1 VSVGTKQVCE
11 TCGEAFVPERN
22 RVGRFCS
29 RACRN
34 EANRYTVVPAK
45 DTRRGEAAAIL
56 KSETKGR
63 VKPMTEAEFIAA
75 YAREERLLK
84 DAGAPLIRLD
94 MGGADE
100 KQARIAAHM
109 ARMNAVVTAT
119 ARKDER

>member
-1 VSVGTKQVCE
+1 MSVTTMAECE

-34 EANRYTVVPAK
+34 EANRYTVLPAK
-45 DTRRGEAAAIL
+45 DSRRGEPAAIL

-63 VKPMTEAEFIAA
+63 LKPMTEAEFIAA
-75 YAREERLLK
+75 LAREERLLK
-84 DAGAPLIRLD
+84 DAGASLIRLD

-109 ARMNAVVTAT
+109 ARTRVEMTQEVN
-119 ARKDER
+119 

>member
-1 VSVGTKQVCE
+1 MSVVTRQVCE

-22 RVGRFCS
+22 RVGRYCS
-29 RACRN
+29 RGCRN
-34 EANRYTVVPAK
+34 EANRYTVLPAK

-75 YAREERLLK
+75 LAREERLLK
-84 DAGAPLIRLD
+84 DAGASLIRLD
-94 MGGADE
+94 MGGAAE

-109 ARMNAVVTAT
+109 ARTRVEMTQEG
-119 ARKDER
+119 K

>member
-1 VSVGTKQVCE
+1 MSVVTRQVCE

-22 RVGRFCS
+22 RVGRYCS

-45 DTRRGEAAAIL
+45 DTRRGETAAIL

-63 VKPMTEAEFIAA
+63 VKPMTMDEFELAL
-75 YAREERLLK
+75 ARERRLLL
-84 DAGAPLIRLD
+84 DAGAPLFRLD

-100 KQARIAAHM
+100 KQARIAAHI
-109 ARMNAVVTAT
+109 ARTRVEMTQEG
-119 ARKDER
+119 K

>member
-1 VSVGTKQVCE
+1 MSVVTRQVCE

-34 EANRYTVVPAK
+34 EANRYTVLPAK

-63 VKPMTEAEFIAA
+63 VKPMTMDEFELAL
-75 YAREERLLK
+75 ARERRLLL
-84 DAGAPLIRLD
+84 DAGEPLFRLD
-94 MGGADE
+94 MGGAAE
-100 KQARIAAHM
+100 KKARIAAHD
-109 ARMNAVVTAT
+109 ARMHAVVTAT
-119 ARKDER
+119 ARKGER

>member
-1 VSVGTKQVCE
+1 VMSVATRQVCE
-11 TCGEAFVPERN
+11 TCGESFVPERN

-29 RACRN
+29 RVCRN
-34 EANRYTVVPAK
+34 EANRYTVLPAK

-56 KSETKGR
+56 KSETAGR

-75 YAREERLLK
+75 LAREERLLK

-94 MGGADE
+94 MGGSDE

-109 ARMNAVVTAT
+109 ARTRVEVTQEG
-119 ARKDER
+119 K

>member
-1 VSVGTKQVCE
+1 MSVVTRQVCE

-29 RACRN
+29 RECRN
-34 EANRYTVVPAK
+34 EANRYTVLPAK

-63 VKPMTEAEFIAA
+63 LKPAEFIAA
-75 YAREERLLK
+75 LAREERLLK

-94 MGGADE
+94 MGGAAE

-109 ARMNAVVTAT
+109 ARTRVEMTQEG
-119 ARKDER
+119 K

>member
-1 VSVGTKQVCE
+1 VRPAGRRSCRSATGW
-11 TCGEAFVPERN
+11 GASAPVPAATRPI
-22 RVGRFCS
+22 
-29 RACRN
+29 A
-34 EANRYTVVPAK
+34 TAK

>member
-1 VSVGTKQVCE
+1 MSVATRQVCE
-11 TCGEAFVPERN
+11 TCGESFVPERN

-29 RACRN
+29 RVCRN
-34 EANRYTVVPAK
+34 EANRYTVLPAK

-75 YAREERLLK
+75 LAREERLLK